1 MRDLI
6 LIASLALNALLVV
19 VVSEKQPS
27 RQAEQDHLIRENEL
41 MRKRLDHAA
50 QVLNR
55 NEIPYQF
62 DYAYSPE

>member
-6 LIASLALNALLVV
+6 LIVSLALNALLVV
-19 VVSEKQPS
+19 VVSEKQPG
-27 RQAEQDHLIRENEL
+27 RQAEQDQLIRENEL

-50 QVLNR
+50 SVLNR